1 MATITINAAG
11 DNGLTQLDLGQ
22 PGLPRSLGNPPR
34 ASSTVQ
40 VTIGS
45 RAVARQGF
53 SYPGIDGV
61 HIIKMGVRDRIIQW
75 RVSLRAIDDAEL
87 NAVEADIETYITDSR
102 GYVMT
107 DQPGRGFADVILTEF
122 VRIER
127 RVPIESGELTVRQD
141 GILGF
146 IQQ

>member
-1 MATITINAAG
+1 MANITFNAAG
-11 DNGLTQLDLGQ
+11 DNGLAQLDLGQ
-22 PGLPRSLGNPPR
+22 PGLPRSQGDSPR

-45 RAVARQGF
+45 RVVARQGV

-75 RVSLRAIDDAEL
+75 LVSLRAIDDAEL
-87 NAVEADIETYITDSR
+87 NAVEADIEAYITDSR

-107 DQPGRGFADVILTEF
+107 DQPGRGFADVILTEYI
-122 VRIER
+122 RIER

-141 GILGF
+141 GILRF